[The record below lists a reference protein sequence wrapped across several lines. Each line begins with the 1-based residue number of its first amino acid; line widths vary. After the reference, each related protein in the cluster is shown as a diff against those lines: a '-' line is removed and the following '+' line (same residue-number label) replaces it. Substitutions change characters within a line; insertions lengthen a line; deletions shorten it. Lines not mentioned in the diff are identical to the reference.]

1 MVSPQKAA
9 WDTVEAGLTSLL
21 RALAVVL
28 PSLALLQ
35 VLADAHDYR
44 QPVVAVLVWLAVLGA
59 GTWLV
64 PRSRAGGLTTG
75 ETAAAIAI
83 AVAAVAAI
91 GAVHR
96 PDSDPGHVNLAV
108 LGTVW
113 LLALVVMSHSA
124 RVWIPVALLVFAVEG
139 ALLFYGQGLN
149 RLSLSQLG
157 AAGYIIAAVLIA
169 FAALRPTLDT
179 HVTMAVRQAALANRA
194 AAERAAAAAIKQ
206 ERRGRLAVLEE
217 EALPLLR
224 GIADGTLDPADAG
237 VREQCARHAA
247 VLRDVLTDGAPGG
260 ASGGGPGGTPGGKLL
275 AALQPTLRAAG
286 ERGLPV
292 TVQLIGD
299 PGSPAAP
306 IARAV
311 LAAIEAV
318 LGALPPHQTRLT
330 VLAAGDDIELYLIF
344 SAPLRA
350 TPDLTR
356 IGNDVPAAAGWHAA
370 LNVTETGGGFLEVS
384 WRKDGAA

>member
-35 VLADAHDYR
+35 VLADTRHYR
-44 QPVVAVLVWLAVLGA
+44 QPVVAVMVWLAVLGA

-64 PRSRAGGLTTG
+64 PRSRAGRLATG

-96 PDSDPGHVNLAV
+96 AHGDPGSVNLAV

-124 RVWIPVALLVFAVEG
+124 RVWLPVALLLFAVEG
-139 ALLFYGQGLN
+139 ALVLREQGLN
-149 RLSLSQLG
+149 RLSVSQLG
-157 AAGYIIAAVLIA
+157 AAGYIIAAILIA

-179 HVTMAVRQAALANRA
+179 HVTMAVRQAALASRA

-224 GIADGTLDPADAG
+224 GIADGTLDPADSG

-247 VLRDVLTDGAPGG
+247 VLRDALTEGAPGG
-260 ASGGGPGGTPGGKLL
+260 ELVAT
-275 AALQPTLRAAG
+275 LQPTLRAAG
-286 ERGLPV
+286 ARGLPV
-292 TVQLIGD
+292 TVQLIGEAGT
-299 PGSPAAP
+299 PPP
-306 IARAV
+306 LVARAV
-311 LAAIEAV
+311 LATVDAV
-318 LGALPPHQTRLT
+318 LGALPPHQAALT
-330 VLAAGDDIELYLIF
+330 VLAAGDDIELYLTF
-344 SAPLRA
+344 DAPLRSA
-350 TPDLTR
+350 PDLTR
-356 IGNDVPAAAGWHAA
+356 LGRNVPAAARWHAA
-370 LNVTETGGGFLEVS
+370 LSVTETGGGFLELS

>member
-1 MVSPQKAA
+1 MVSPQQAA

-21 RALAVVL
+21 RALALVL

-35 VLADAHDYR
+35 VLANARDYR

-96 PDSDPGHVNLAV
+96 AHSDPGNVNLAV

-139 ALLFYGQGLN
+139 ALVFREQGLN

-157 AAGYIIAAVLIA
+157 AAGYIIAAILIA

-179 HVTMAVRQAALANRA
+179 HVTMAVRQAALASRA

-224 GIADGTLDPADAG
+224 GIADGTLDPADPG

-247 VLRDVLTDGAPGG
+247 VLRDALTEGAPGG
-260 ASGGGPGGTPGGKLL
+260 DVL
-275 AALQPTLRAAG
+275 ATLQPTLRAAG
-286 ERGLPV
+286 ARGLPV
-292 TVQLIGD
+292 TVQFIGD
-299 PGSPAAP
+299 PGTPPPSV
-306 IARAV
+306 ARAV
-311 LAAIEAV
+311 LATVDAV
-318 LGALPPHQTRLT
+318 LGALPPHQAALT
-330 VLAAGDDIELYLIF
+330 VLTAGDDIELYLIF

-356 IGNDVPAAAGWHAA
+356 VGNDVPAAAGWYAS
-370 LNVTETGGGFLEVS
+370 LNVTETGEGFLEVS

>member
-35 VLADAHDYR
+35 VLADARDYR

-64 PRSRAGGLTTG
+64 PRSRAGRLATG

-96 PDSDPGHVNLAV
+96 AHSHPGSVNLAV

-124 RVWIPVALLVFAVEG
+124 RVWLPVALLLFAVEG
-139 ALLFYGQGLN
+139 ALVLREQGLN
-149 RLSLSQLG
+149 RLSVSQLG
-157 AAGYIIAAVLIA
+157 AAGYIIAAILIA

-179 HVTMAVRQAALANRA
+179 HVTMAVRQAALASRA

-224 GIADGTLDPADAG
+224 GIADGTLDPADSG

-247 VLRDVLTDGAPGG
+247 VLRDALTEGAPGG
-260 ASGGGPGGTPGGKLL
+260 ELVAT
-275 AALQPTLRAAG
+275 LQPTLRAAG
-286 ERGLPV
+286 ARGLPV
-292 TVQLIGD
+292 TVQLIGEAGT
-299 PGSPAAP
+299 PPP
-306 IARAV
+306 LVARAV
-311 LAAIEAV
+311 LATVDAV
-318 LGALPPHQTRLT
+318 LGALPPHQAALT
-330 VLAAGDDIELYLIF
+330 VLAAGDDIELYLTF
-344 SAPLRA
+344 DAPLRSA
-350 TPDLTR
+350 PDLTR
-356 IGNDVPAAAGWHAA
+356 FGRNVPAAARWHAA
-370 LNVTETGGGFLEVS
+370 LSVTETGGGFLELS
-384 WRKDGAA
+384 WRKDGAP

>member
-1 MVSPQKAA
+1 MVSPQQAA

-21 RALAVVL
+21 RALALVL
-28 PSLALLQ
+28 PALALLQ
-35 VLADAHDYR
+35 VLADARDYR

-59 GTWLV
+59 GSWLV
-64 PRSRAGGLTTG
+64 PRSRAGGLTTR

-83 AVAAVAAI
+83 AAAAVAAI
-91 GAVHR
+91 GALHR
-96 PDSDPGHVNLAV
+96 AHGDPGNVNLAV

-139 ALLFYGQGLN
+139 AVVFREQGLN
-149 RLSLSQLG
+149 RLSMSQLG
-157 AAGYIIAAVLIA
+157 AAGYIIAAILIA

-224 GIADGTLDPADAG
+224 GIADGTLDPADPG

-247 VLRDVLTDGAPGG
+247 VLRDALTDGAPGG
-260 ASGGGPGGTPGGKLL
+260 ELL
-275 AALQPTLRAAG
+275 ATLQPTLRAAG
-286 ERGLPV
+286 ARGLPV
-292 TVQLIGD
+292 TVQVIGD
-299 PGSPAAP
+299 PGTPSPP
-306 IARAV
+306 VARAV
-311 LAAIEAV
+311 LATVDAV
-318 LGALPPHQTRLT
+318 LGALPPHQAALT
-330 VLAAGDDIELYLIF
+330 VLADGDDIELYLIF

-356 IGNDVPAAAGWHAA
+356 VGNDVPAAARWQAA
-370 LNVTETGGGFLEVS
+370 LNVTTETGAGFLEIS